1 MTVLSSSIPVGLL
14 VLVSGISLVLAV
26 ATTWLPAQLDRRP
39 LMDNLRQPV

>member
-1 MTVLSSSIPVGLL
+1 VPAGRRP
-14 VLVSGISLVLAV
+14 LVSGISLALAV